1 MFRLGQVE
9 LCQDGK
15 HIGLVDSLEVGIGLL
30 YFRIRPPWGWPVNG
44 RSTWFVGKANV
55 GGRGYR
61 GYVEKFRID
70 GELLELWVRQLFE
83 ESVGKDALD
92 RAPGAGQAEL

>member
-1 MFRLGQVE
+1 MFHLGQVE

-15 HIGLVDSLEVGIGLL
+15 QIGLVDSLEVGIGLL
-30 YFRIRPPWGWPVNG
+30 YFRIRPPWDWPANG

-61 GYVEKFRID
+61 GYVEKFRIGD
-70 GELLELWVRQLFE
+70 ELLELWVRQLFE
-83 ESVGKDALD
+83 DSVGQDTLD
-92 RAPGAGQAEL
+92 RAPGTGQAE

>member
-1 MFRLGQVE
+1 MFHLGQVE

-15 HIGLVDSLEVGIGLL
+15 QIGLVDSLEVGIGLL
-30 YFRIRPPWGWPVNG
+30 YFRIRPPWDWPANG

-70 GELLELWVRQLFE
+70 DELLELWVRQLFE
-83 ESVGKDALD
+83 DSVGGDSNS
-92 RAPGAGQAEL
+92 RPSGS